1 MPVPMTTFFPSP
13 VASLAADALRQALL
27 ADRAQAL
34 TRLYRQGY
42 PPVRRYIGR
51 YGGSEQDAQ
60 DVFQDALVLLYE
72 QATGG
77 TLVLTASAGTYLLSI
92 SRNLWRHEVRR
103 RARLPNQALPAEWEP
118 VATEEEQG
126 LADPASTV
134 LDHVERLG
142 EKCKSLLLS
151 FYYFQQPL
159 SQLAETHGYRF
170 VRSAT
175 VQKFKCLERLRH
187 AVRAHFHA
195 QSLDQ

>member
-1 MPVPMTTFFPSP
+1 MPALMTAAPTSS
-13 VASLAADALRQALL
+13 ASFAADALRQALL

-34 TRLYRQGY
+34 TRLYCQGF

-51 YGGSEQDAQ
+51 RGGSAQDAQ
-60 DVFQDALVLLYE
+60 DVFQDALVILYE

-77 TLVLTASAGTYLLSI
+77 TLVLTAAASTYLLSI
-92 SRNLWRHEVRR
+92 SRNLWHRELRR
-103 RARLPNQALPAEWEP
+103 RARLPHEALPPEWEP
-118 VATEEEQG
+118 AAGEEAEALAEPAFAVRDYVEQ
-126 LADPASTV
+126 
-134 LDHVERLG
+134 LG

-159 SQLAETHGYRF
+159 TQLAETHGYRS

-187 AVRAHFHA
+187 AVRDAFRA
-195 QSLDQ
+195 QPIDQ